1 MLPTALI
8 RDLGTL
14 FKNEGGLAEPPLALR
29 DGEVEGRFGEL
40 HLSSVFRKIRPAL
53 DTRLTVGL
61 HAYLRM
67 YAESENPA
75 VALDEFAAAQC
86 TPAVINLDRLCR
98 TVHLLN
104 FMRLAQGGNASLF
117 LPVNPNYVL
126 MLKKNHGAYFED
138 VLARCGIPPGWVVIS
153 VSLGLAD
160 RRVLDALVQGLA
172 NYRAKGYRVA
182 VHSHR
187 KPGLDSVEL
196 DLARNARPDYLILP
210 HGLGPAPSH
219 ADSGEP
225 WARLRSAIAVARGVE
240 VHAIVEGIETAAQA
254 ELCVEAGASLV
265 QGSYYETARATT
277 C

>member
-1 MLPTALI
+1 MLPTSLI
-8 RDLGTL
+8 RDLGAL
-14 FKNEGGLAEPPLALR
+14 FKKEGGLAESPLALR
-29 DGEVEGRFGEL
+29 DGQVEGRFGEL
-40 HLSSVFRKIRPAL
+40 HLSSVFRKIRSAL
-53 DTRLTVGL
+53 DPTLTVGL

-67 YAESENPA
+67 YAENENPA
-75 VALDEFAAAQC
+75 AALDEFAAAQY

-104 FMRLAQGGNASLF
+104 FMRRAQGGDASLF

-138 VLARCGIPPGWVVIS
+138 ILARCGIPPGWVVIS

-160 RRVLDALVQGLA
+160 RGKVESLAQGLG

-187 KPGLDSVEL
+187 KPSFESAEL
-196 DLARNARPDYLILP
+196 DLALKARPDYLILP
-210 HGLGPAPSH
+210 HGLGPSRAH
-219 ADSGEP
+219 AEEP
-225 WARLRSAIAVARGVE
+225 WSKLRSAIAVARGAE
-240 VHAIVEGIETAAQA
+240 VQVIVEGIDTAAQA
-254 ELCVEAGASLV
+254 GLSVEAGASLV
-265 QGSYYETARATT
+265 QGSYYETRRAVA